1 MSIMSKNNCKYLLS
15 VKKSLGYGDSQDV
28 GIKVKIKTATNKFA
42 YVMKCIC
49 QSLFY
54 GNTDQI
60 GRSAWNGFM
69 SSIQNSVAT
78 FVNEWNAKYKG
89 GKDPQINPRLT
100 PDFLPDEIPEFIY
113 TTTHNN
119 SYNISIGMIT
129 SSLTMEK
136 VMSVY
141 EKAKETEERKKGNR
155 EPGATAGGVS
165 ATRPGPSGDPAAA
178 ADIPEYTQEQKDYRH
193 MREMLRTLS
202 SAMDKPIWDNC
213 TNLDDPCVMPNIK
226 RIPDITIVVDPENA
240 EKTLSYPILIGE
252 VLGSKDKGPR
262 NNQLYEGYNATMQCL
277 VFAPRAYY
285 FEIETTDA
293 ALTILHKNPA
303 EGTITAKKK
312 VYELRHKNKLL
323 ELINDLSAAFLDEM
337 INLRPIAHITASAL
351 RQRKYKDF
359 LSPPPGRGKKL
370 QLHCWHVFVPDY
382 HHARGEI
389 PDEYNA
395 EVDNELVVPAK
406 YRRNQ
411 IPDCS
416 QNQLDNSVI
425 EVDEFNIKDNTDFFE
440 DVSFCR
446 GHRNP
451 LGTPINMKGQKY
463 SDVWKEKA
471 KYLKHQMVIE
481 DVKKI
486 LEMVA
491 QHFRD
496 HIVRKKITESLP
508 EINPAGENEENVWVM
523 TNDTKGVYLKL
534 LENENVVISH
544 AFPDPVDPED
554 EDAHLDPPPP
564 PPEPEEEEV
573 IGKLKFTSYTSN
585 KIRQYYTE
593 YIEKKNA
600 QQAEH
605 PEDPYIFP
613 HSEWTPG
620 KPSKFARQLR
630 KMLEG
635 GDSVDPLSKRL
646 TYDEEAEREESS
658 KRGRK
663 RGRKKAECERE
674 EEESAKESMK
684 SKKESMKKQ
693 KGQSVKERKKESAKG
708 KSVKS
713 KKESVKRQKGQ
724 PQLPQA
730 PQQQAQDHKHHHK
743 HNSTLNHHKHHNS
756 TLKHKTCSSTS
767 TLNHHQHHN
776 SRRKHQHCSKLNHH
790 QHHNSRC
797 KQALQQAQPP
807 PAPQQQAQAP
817 PLQQAQ

>member
-1 MSIMSKNNCKYLLS
+1 
-15 VKKSLGYGDSQDV
+15 
-28 GIKVKIKTATNKFA
+28 
-42 YVMKCIC
+42 
-49 QSLFY
+49 
-54 GNTDQI
+54 
-60 GRSAWNGFM
+60 
-69 SSIQNSVAT
+69 
-78 FVNEWNAKYKG
+78 
-89 GKDPQINPRLT
+89 
-100 PDFLPDEIPEFIY
+100 
-113 TTTHNN
+113 
-119 SYNISIGMIT
+119 MIT
-129 SSLTMEK
+129 SSLTMEE

-155 EPGATAGGVS
+155 EPGAAAGGAS
-165 ATRPGPSGDPAAA
+165 AARPGPSGDPAAA

-193 MREMLRTLS
+193 MREMLKTLS

-213 TNLDDPCVMPNIK
+213 TNLDA
-226 RIPDITIVVDPENA
+226 IVVKYLGAKIKDPETINSMKGIMQQCNA
-240 EKTLSYPILIGE
+240 SFLLQEPTI
-252 VLGSKDKGPR
+252 SKLRQPKQRSP
-262 NNQLYEGYNATMQCL
+262 
-277 VFAPRAYY
+277 F
-285 FEIETTDA
+285 
-293 ALTILHKNPA
+293 LHKNPA

-359 LSPPPGRGKKL
+359 LSPPPSRGKKL

-389 PDEYNA
+389 PDKYNA

-406 YRRNQ
+406 YHRNE

-440 DVSFCR
+440 DVSFCH

-486 LEMVA
+486 LKMVA

-508 EINPAGENEENVWVM
+508 EINPARENEENVWVM

-534 LENENVVISH
+534 LKNENVVISH

-600 QQAEH
+600 QEAEH
-605 PEDPYIFP
+605 PEHPYVFP

-620 KPSKFARQLR
+620 KPSKFTRQLR

-635 GDSVDPLSKRL
+635 GESVDPLSKRL
-646 TYDEEAEREESS
+646 TYDEEAEREEREIEEEIEY
-658 KRGRK
+658 KRE
-663 RGRKKAECERE
+663 ECEKQERDRE
-674 EEESAKESMK
+674 EAERLECEIEEEIECKRE
-684 SKKESMKKQ
+684 EREKQ
-693 KGQSVKERKKESAKG
+693 ERECEEPERA
-708 KSVKS
+708 
-713 KKESVKRQKGQ
+713 
-724 PQLPQA
+724 A
-730 PQQQAQDHKHHHK
+730 
-743 HNSTLNHHKHHNS
+743 
-756 TLKHKTCSSTS
+756 STS
-767 TLNHHQHHN
+767 T
-776 SRRKHQHCSKLNHH
+776 STATVGS
-790 QHHNSRC
+790 STTT
-797 KQALQQAQPP
+797 
-807 PAPQQQAQAP
+807 APSSTTTSTTTAGASTTTASSMTTSTTIAGASTTTAPSSMITSTTTAGASTTTAPSSMITSTTIAGASTTTAPSSMITSTTTAGASTTTAPSSMITSTTTAGASTTTAPSSMTTSTTTAGASTTTAASSTTTSTTTAGASTTTAPSSMTKSTTTAGTSTTTASSTTTSTTTAGASTTTAPSSMTTSTTTAGASTTTASSTTTSTTTAGTSTTTAPSSMTTSTTTAP
-817 PLQQAQ
+817 PLHQVQ